1 MQTPKDQADA
11 IAQLEQLEG
20 ANPDVSQAY
29 TRRTVDGPSYHGPR
43 EAFVAGWVAS
53 RQQVADQGLALVHL
67 DQDHLLAAAQVLY
80 ARMVDNAKQARPALR
95 LPAWDLLPPRT
106 QADRVANMRRAVA
119 ALLPG
124 D

>member
-53 RQQVADQGLALVHL
+53 RQQVADQGLTLVHL

-80 ARMVDNAKQARPALR
+80 TQMVENAKQARPALR

-106 QADRVANMRRAVA
+106 QADRVDNLRRAVA

>member
-11 IAQLEQLEG
+11 IRQLEQLEG
-20 ANPDVSQAY
+20 ANPDVSLAY
-29 TRRTVDGPSYHGPR
+29 TRRTVDGPSYDGPR

-53 RQQVADQGLALVHL
+53 RQRVADQGLTLVHL
-67 DQDHLLAAAQVLY
+67 DEDHLVAAAQVVY
-80 ARMVDNAKQARPALR
+80 AQVVQQAKQARPELR
-95 LPAWDLLPPRT
+95 LPPWDLLPPLT
-106 QADRVANMRRAVA
+106 QAGRVAIVRRAVA